1 MGADKNILI
10 ISDMQP
16 EDSGKYTVVVSNE
29 AGVKVSTASL
39 TFVSDKPKFSYVPT
53 RFDLV
58 YEELETLVL
67 DPKIKTEGPTTFQ
80 WDKDGKDLP
89 GETKPILV
97 IENVTA
103 DDAGDYTVEAT
114 NLAGT
119 TVSETMRVSVV
130 DRAKIGQHVE
140 NNFIKTI
147 GLIDSAPAIGFDEVY
162 TTPRLES
169 RDSLQTQA

>member
-1 MGADKNILI
+1 MEK
-10 ISDMQP
+10 SDAA
-16 EDSGKYTVVVSNE
+16 KYTVVVRNE
-29 AGVKVSTASL
+29 AGSKLSTATL
-39 TFVSDKPKFSYVPT
+39 TFISEKPKMSYVPT

-89 GETKPILV
+89 GENKPILI
-97 IENVTA
+97 IENVTK
-103 DDAGDYTVEAT
+103 DDAGDYTIEAT

-130 DRAKIGQHVE
+130 DPAKIGQHVE
-140 NNFIKTI
+140 NNFIK
-147 GLIDSAPAIGFDEVY
+147 LMA
-162 TTPRLES
+162 
-169 RDSLQTQA
+169 